1 MSDLGVIEMEPVMC
15 EEPKKVKTQ
24 LKETAVTLPELWQV
38 YPVRENAII
47 PSLSTEFSAA
57 YDISACLNKD
67 SFVTTYL
74 SDNEVRERQV
84 VKDPTNEVYGI
95 WINPGERM
103 LIPTGLK
110 FLIDSNFYV
119 TIYCRSGISLKQGLT
134 IINKVGIIDADYFG
148 EVMITLFNESKV
160 RTFVPHGTRL
170 VQAILCNRIM
180 TSMQLPISDVEPSKT
195 TSRSGGFGSTGTT
208 NKKKGK

>member
-1 MSDLGVIEMEPVMC
+1 MSDLGIIEMGPVVS
-15 EEPKKVKTQ
+15 EEPKKAKPLT
-24 LKETAVTLPELWQV
+24 KEPRQVTFPELWKV
-38 YPVRENAII
+38 YPVREGAII
-47 PSLSTEFSAA
+47 PTLATEFSAA
-57 YDISACLNKD
+57 YDISACLNKG

-74 SDNEVRERQV
+74 SDNEVRQRQV
-84 VKDPTNEVYGI
+84 VEDLTNNTNGV

-110 FLIDSNFYV
+110 FLIDPSFYV

-134 IINKVGIIDADYFG
+134 IINKVGVIDADYFG

-160 RTFVPHGTRL
+160 RVFVPHGTRL
-170 VQAILCNRIM
+170 VQAILCNRVM
-180 TSMQLPISDVEPSKT
+180 TSMQLPISDVEPEKT
-195 TSRSGGFGSTGTT
+195 TTRDGGFGSTGT